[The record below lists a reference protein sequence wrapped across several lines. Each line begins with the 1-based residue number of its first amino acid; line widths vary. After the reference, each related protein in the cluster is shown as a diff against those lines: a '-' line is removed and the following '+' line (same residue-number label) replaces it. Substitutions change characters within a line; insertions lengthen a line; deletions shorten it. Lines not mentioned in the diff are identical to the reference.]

1 MRVQKDVR
9 PVTVLH
15 FLTGATTRQV
25 LIHINLKASF
35 KMRLRGKDRHV
46 TANLNDVLQNETKL

>member
-25 LIHINLKASF
+25 LIHLTYKSE
-35 KMRLRGKDRHV
+35 GKF
-46 TANLNDVLQNETKL
+46 